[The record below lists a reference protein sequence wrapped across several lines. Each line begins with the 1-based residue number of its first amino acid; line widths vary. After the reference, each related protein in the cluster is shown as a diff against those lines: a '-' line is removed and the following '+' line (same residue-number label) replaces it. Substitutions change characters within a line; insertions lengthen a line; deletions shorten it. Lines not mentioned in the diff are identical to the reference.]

1 MGSYPVSVICRRK
14 VLLGCINMT
23 FNLRVVS
30 IFANYNNDGGGDAAT
45 MITIIIAINTIYF

>member
-1 MGSYPVSVICRRK
+1 MGSYPVSVISRRK

-23 FNLRVVS
+23 FNLRLVS

-45 MITIIIAINTIYF
+45 MITIIIAINTIYY